1 MGGRIGRKQVQESAA
16 AAVHMVLMLAAS
28 EVALMVQGCRAD
40 SGADGFTLV

>member
-1 MGGRIGRKQVQESAA
+1 MGGMIGRKQVQESAA

-40 SGADGFTLV
+40 SGADGFALV